1 LFCVF
6 ETREKD
12 VLVSISILLLSSSS
26 LLTYIFKTQGKRRE
40 EKRTSSILLLLRGED
55 DERGKRTRKNDKT
68 KLDKTHLVQQSVLRQ
83 ALGDIR
89 R

>member
-6 ETREKD
+6 EREKD
-12 VLVSISILLLSSSS
+12 VVVSISILLLSSSLS
-26 LLTYIFKTQGKRRE
+26 SHIFKTDSKGKRRE
-40 EKRTSSILLLLRGED
+40 EKRTSSILLLRGED
-55 DERGKRTRKNDKT
+55 EGREKRTRKNDKT

>member
-12 VLVSISILLLSSSS
+12 VLVSISILLLSSSLS
-26 LLTYIFKTQGKRRE
+26 SHIFKTQGKRRE
-40 EKRTSSILLLLRGED
+40 EKRTSSILLRGED
-55 DERGKRTRKNDKT
+55 DGREKRTRKNDKT